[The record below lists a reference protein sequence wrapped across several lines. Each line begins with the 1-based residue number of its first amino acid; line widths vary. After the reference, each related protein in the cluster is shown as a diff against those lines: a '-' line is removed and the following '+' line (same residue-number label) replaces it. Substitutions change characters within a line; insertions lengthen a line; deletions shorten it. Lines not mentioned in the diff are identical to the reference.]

1 MTRLKPKAFTLI
13 EVLASVAILSGVIVT
28 VILWSADGLA
38 ASMELEQTLKSTLLA
53 EVEMEKI
60 KSALRE
66 DFTENFTA
74 WSSDLGNNYLADRTE
89 TDVSSSLKSVE
100 VSVGYDADKNGTLGS
115 DEIMVTLTTQV
126 AERREVG

>member
-1 MTRLKPKAFTLI
+1 MTSSKAKAFTLI

-66 DFTENFTA
+66 DYEEDFSD
-74 WSSDLGNNYLADRTE
+74 WSSDLGDNYFAERKE
-89 TDVSSSLKSVE
+89 TRPKSTLKIAE
-100 VSVGYDADKNGTLGS
+100 VSVGYDTDKNGEL
-115 DEIMVTLTTQV
+115 DAAEIMVTLTTQV
-126 AERREVG
+126 ALMEEDG